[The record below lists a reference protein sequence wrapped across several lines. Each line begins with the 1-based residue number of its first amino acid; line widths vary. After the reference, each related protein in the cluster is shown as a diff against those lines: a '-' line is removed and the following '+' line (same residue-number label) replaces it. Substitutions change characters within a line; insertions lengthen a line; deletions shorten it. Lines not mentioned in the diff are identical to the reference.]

1 MTPLPFPFYNFT
13 CPLSLCE
20 SWYTGAF
27 FTSST
32 EDVNVPDAA
41 LLAAFVLPRL
51 HHVHESSLIQNRG
64 C

>member
-51 HHVHESSLIQNRG
+51 HHVH
-64 C
+64 